1 MGLKLEYF
9 YWMAA
14 QSQIVADEMCRGRVV
29 TVLEGGYDVSKAV
42 DGLATYAEAHA
53 WEENILQLYK
63 RVRAVALFF

>member
-9 YWMAA
+9 YWTAA

-29 TVLEGGYDVSKAV
+29 TVLEEGYDVSEAV

-53 WEENILQLYK
+53 REENIRQLCK
-63 RVRAVALFF
+63 RARAVAPFF